1 MSLPM
6 LQVALDNQTMDS
18 AYETTRLIAE
28 EVDIIEVGTILCV
41 GEGVR
46 AVRDLKALYPH
57 KIVLADAK
65 IADAGKILSRMCF
78 EANADWVTVICCAD
92 INTAKGALDVAKEF
106 NGDVQIELTGYWT
119 WEQAQQWRDA
129 GIQQVV
135 YHRSRDAQAAGVA
148 WGEADITAIKRL
160 SDMGFKVT
168 VTGGLALEDL
178 PLFKGIPIHVFIA
191 GRSIRD
197 AASPVEAARQFKRAI
212 AELWGSGADMVSKQ
226 SPLGIYEKALPAG
239 ECWLERLQ
247 LAKTLGFDFVEMS
260 VDETDDRL
268 SRLDWSREQ
277 RLALVNAIVETGVRV
292 PSMCLSAHR
301 RFPLGSEDDAVR
313 AQGLEIMRKAIQFAQ
328 DVGIRVIQLA
338 GYDVYYQEAN
348 NETRRRFRDG
358 LKESVE
364 MASRAQVTLAMEIMD
379 YPLMNSISKAL
390 GYAHYLNNPWFQ
402 LYPDIGNLSAWDN
415 DVQMELQAGIGH
427 IVAVHVKDTKP
438 GVFKNVPFGEGVVDF
453 ERCFE
458 TLKQSG
464 YCGPYL
470 IEMWSET
477 AEDPAAEVAK
487 ARDWVKARMAKAGMV
502 EAA

>member
-1 MSLPM
+1 M
-6 LQVALDNQTMDS
+6 L
-18 AYETTRLIAE
+18 
-28 EVDIIEVGTILCV
+28 
-41 GEGVR
+41 
-46 AVRDLKALYPH
+46 
-57 KIVLADAK
+57 
-65 IADAGKILSRMCF
+65 
-78 EANADWVTVICCAD
+78 
-92 INTAKGALDVAKEF
+92 
-106 NGDVQIELTGYWT
+106 
-119 WEQAQQWRDA
+119 
-129 GIQQVV
+129 
-135 YHRSRDAQAAGVA
+135 
-148 WGEADITAIKRL
+148 
-160 SDMGFKVT
+160 
-168 VTGGLALEDL
+168 
-178 PLFKGIPIHVFIA
+178 
-191 GRSIRD
+191 
-197 AASPVEAARQFKRAI
+197 
-212 AELWGSGADMVSKQ
+212 SKQ
-226 SPLGIYEKALPAG
+226 IPLGIYEKALPAG

-247 LAKTLGFDFVEMS
+247 LAKTLGFDFVEIS

-292 PSMCLSAHR
+292 PSMCLSAH
-301 RFPLGSEDDAVR
+301 
-313 AQGLEIMRKAIQFAQ
+313 
-328 DVGIRVIQLA
+328 
-338 GYDVYYQEAN
+338 
-348 NETRRRFRDG
+348 RRFRDG